1 MLIPFLLTSQAPAT
15 FLPRRHLSALGVCV
29 CDGGTGVG
37 EFVFHTT
44 KSLAGA
50 GVSEPTKELVV
61 YYGWAAGVL
70 HTTSV

>member
-1 MLIPFLLTSQAPAT
+1 M
-15 FLPRRHLSALGVCV
+15 HWVCV
-29 CDGGTGVG
+29 CVHAGGTGVG

-70 HTTSV
+70 HTASVLRTVSISSTASV